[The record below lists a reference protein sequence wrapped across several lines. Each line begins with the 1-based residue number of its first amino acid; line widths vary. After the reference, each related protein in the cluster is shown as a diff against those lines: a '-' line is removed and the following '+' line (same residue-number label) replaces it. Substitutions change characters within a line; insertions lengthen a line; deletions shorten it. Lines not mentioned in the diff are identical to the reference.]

1 MSDELEKPSLLLPF
15 TPIDQLIFESR
26 TIFLTGAVDAMMA
39 QNVCRQLM
47 AMESQNPNLPITL
60 WINSNGGEVYSGFAI
75 YDLAQTIRPKV
86 ITVVAG
92 MAASMGSLLALAAEK
107 EDRYITANGKIL
119 IHQPLIGGVLQGRA
133 SDIEIHAKDIIAL
146 KKKIHRLY
154 ADRTGTPVEKYEELM
169 ERDRWIDPAEA
180 IELGL
185 VSGIWKKE
193 RESQTTLP

>member
-1 MSDELEKPSLLLPF
+1 MSDELEKPSLPLPF

-75 YDLAQTIRPKV
+75 YDLAQTIRSKV